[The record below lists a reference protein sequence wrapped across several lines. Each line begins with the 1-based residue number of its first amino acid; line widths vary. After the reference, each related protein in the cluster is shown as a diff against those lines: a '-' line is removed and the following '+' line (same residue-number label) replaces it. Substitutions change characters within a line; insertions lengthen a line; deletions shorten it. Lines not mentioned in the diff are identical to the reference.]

1 LLHSLLKKLKTCF
14 FVGTVGPRPTQRW
27 KVFAAECTLWCNQGS
42 RVKNAWEG
50 MAIHP
55 RVLKSCGSLR
65 RSLFQTKHFQT
76 LFWTPDVRLVD
87 CPGLVMPN
95 FVPMETQVRNHRNK
109 HECSHRRHI
118 SVAGFER
125 NSSDLKSFSN
135 SSVHLSRIAAFAVGT
150 SVRPQTS
157 CAFHFSS
164 RG

>member
-1 LLHSLLKKLKTCF
+1 MCF

-27 KVFAAECTLWCNQGS
+27 KVFAAECTLWYNQGS

-55 RVLKSCGSLR
+55 RVLKTCGSLR

-95 FVPMETQVRNHRNK
+95 FVPMETQVRNHHNKSRK
-109 HECSHRRHI
+109 HESSHPRRI
-118 SVAGFER
+118 SVAGVER
-125 NSSDLKSFSN
+125 NSSHLKSFGDL
-135 SSVHLSRIAAFAVGT
+135 SVYLSRIAAFAVGT
-150 SVRPQTS
+150 GVWPQPS
-157 CAFHFSS
+157 CAFYFPD